1 MTDGFLYDKLVILN
15 DIYNNTLSH
24 NTAHNTV
31 HNTVH
36 NTSNKTYN
44 ENIDQIKTQLFP
56 HQNTLVNGMHKY
68 REKMTRGFVL
78 HNQAINGKMGI
89 IGDPAGTGKTL
100 SILTYLTVN
109 NVTPRIT
116 SELTSNSS
124 KYFFSHEINQ
134 LSEKSTNLI
143 IVPHSLF
150 NQWKHEISKH
160 TTICYVP
167 IETKR
172 ALKDNIVDNIV
183 NSNFILTTNTCYKF
197 VQDFANRHNIQ
208 WNNIFIDEASSIFFN
223 SSDPPLKFQ
232 FLWFVTNNWIPLL
245 FKNPSISKSS
255 LYHIKD
261 RVNIHKDLEIWL
273 SDKLNYDGTLISSYL
288 KEYLPFFHEN
298 RGLTVLR
305 NGTEYINDSIK
316 LPHVSEEL
324 IQCRPN
330 ITLNSIIC
338 YYLSRNTEPTI
349 SSEKVLHLF
358 QALDVEFKEVDKY
371 IILQPQ
377 NKHNLI
383 KNKYEE
389 LECVICLET
398 CEYPTIVNC
407 CYNIYCG
414 KCLLKNIL
422 ISHKC
427 PTCRDGLEINN
438 LCCLKS
444 ISGDKFKNK
453 TNICLEILS
462 NNKDGKFV
470 IYSSFSNIYYQ
481 LFEEIDKLGLK
492 AERIDNGLFSM
503 LKIVKN
509 FNKGKTNVIFIS
521 NIDVLR
527 GLSLESISHLIFYHD
542 QPFYELKQIL
552 IHAGQR
558 IGRQHPLKIIHL
570 NSEIQV

>member
-1 MTDGFLYDKLVILN
+1 MSDGFLYDKLVILN
-15 DIYNNTLSH
+15 DVYNNTLSD
-24 NTAHNTV
+24 T
-31 HNTVH
+31 
-36 NTSNKTYN
+36 K
-44 ENIDQIKTQLFP
+44 NIQHDVNQIKTQLFP
-56 HQNTLVNGMHKY
+56 HQKTLINGMHNY
-68 REKMTRGFVL
+68 RDKMLRGFL
-78 HNQAINGKMGI
+78 LNNQAINGKMGI
-89 IGDPAGTGKTL
+89 IGDPPGTGKTL
-100 SILTYLTVN
+100 SILGYLSAN
-109 NVTPRIT
+109 RITPRIT

-124 KYFFSHEINQ
+124 KYFFSHDINY

-150 NQWKHEISKH
+150 NQWKNEISLH

-172 ALKDNIVDNIV
+172 ALKDNMVDNIT
-183 NSNFILTTNTCYKF
+183 NSNFILTTNTCYKY
-197 VQDFANRHNIQ
+197 VQEYTNRYNIQ

-232 FLWFVTNNWIPLL
+232 FLWLVTNNWIPLL

-261 RVNIHKDLEIWL
+261 RVNIHPDLENWL
-273 SDKLNYDGTLISSYL
+273 SDKINYDGTIMSSFL
-288 KEYLPFFHEN
+288 KDYLPFLHEN
-298 RGLTVLR
+298 RGLIVLR
-305 NGTEYINDSIK
+305 NGTEYINESIK
-316 LPHVSEEL
+316 LPPILEEI

-330 ITLNSIIC
+330 MSLNSMIM
-338 YYLSRNTEPTI
+338 YYLSRNSEPNI
-349 SSEKVLHLF
+349 SSEKILYLF
-358 QALDVEFKEVDKY
+358 QALDVDFKDIDEY
-371 IILQPQ
+371 TAIQPQ
-377 NKHNLI
+377 AKHTLI
-383 KNKYEE
+383 KRKYEE
-389 LECVICLET
+389 SECVICLET

-414 KCLLKNIL
+414 KCLLKNI
-422 ISHKC
+422 IIYHKC
-427 PTCRDGLEINN
+427 PTCREN
-438 LCCLKS
+438 LLIENICCLKL
-444 ISGDKFKNK
+444 IVVNRYRNK
-453 TNICLEILS
+453 TKICLDLLN

-492 AERIDNGLFSM
+492 SERIDNGLFSM
-503 LKIVKN
+503 LKIIKN
-509 FNKGKTNVIFIS
+509 FNEGNTNVIFIS